1 MSRVSSLGLN
11 SGELPGSSS
20 SHQEMYNAK
29 PLPGS
34 ISALPSPTVPGNLQP
49 LGTAD
54 ALTLGAA
61 SIYITWVHEP
71 YILGP
76 ALGPQSCHE
85 CWKPKRTWT
94 CPDVPETVNPL
105 QASTSASVSLSLFLS
120 QSPYKAHAW
129 QRNTR
134 PVPGT
139 SASRDRCTGAHVE
152 SFQSKDLGILG
163 CGFCPQDLPL
173 SGCWPLGRFLICKN

>member
-1 MSRVSSLGLN
+1 
-11 SGELPGSSS
+11 
-20 SHQEMYNAK
+20 MYNAK

-34 ISALPSPTVPGNLQP
+34 ISALPLPHCFYGNLQP

-54 ALTLGAA
+54 ALTPGGCFYLYNMG
-61 SIYITWVHEP
+61 YEP
-71 YILGP
+71 HIHILGP

-105 QASTSASVSLSLFLS
+105 KLAPPHLFLSLSLSLS
-120 QSPYKAHAW
+120 ISLQKHTLGKETLGLFQALLHSETDAQVLMWK
-129 QRNTR
+129 
-134 PVPGT
+134 
-139 SASRDRCTGAHVE
+139 

-163 CGFCPQDLPL
+163 CGFCP
-173 SGCWPLGRFLICKN
+173 RIFHFLAVGL